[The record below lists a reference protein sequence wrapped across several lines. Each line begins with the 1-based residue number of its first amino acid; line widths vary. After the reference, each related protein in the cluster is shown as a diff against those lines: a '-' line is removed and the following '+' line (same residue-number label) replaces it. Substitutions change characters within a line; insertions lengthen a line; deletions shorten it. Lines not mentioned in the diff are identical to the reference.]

1 MKKKVLGNVLTE
13 SRVYA
18 FQALVFGISE
28 PELGWPNLILA
39 VLRSKTKDE
48 FFELRK
54 DVAIGNKTFE

>member
-1 MKKKVLGNVLTE
+1 MLTE